1 MKSLKKVLAIV
12 LAIVMVC
19 SFAVT
24 AFAANN
30 GYDITITSES
40 TGHTFKA
47 YQILT
52 GTVTGA
58 GSKSLADPA
67 WGNGVTG
74 SELIAALDNESVT
87 DAESLVAYL
96 SSLKD
101 DAAALIEFAAIAADC
116 VSGTG
121 TTLTE
126 SPAGT
131 YNATGL
137 AAGYYLVVDETPN
150 LDGAHDAYS
159 RYILQVVTNV
169 KVTAKIDYPDVDKE
183 VKDYNDSDSVNGTW
197 GKSADYDI
205 GDDVEFRL
213 AGTIPDT
220 TGYET
225 YYYAFHDKMDNTFGT
240 AKNFKVTVGGIE
252 IKTGYEIVASPKDG
266 CSFEVVIKDLISVIN
281 TVKNSEGYNSE
292 LGVVV
297 EYTAELLESAI
308 VYNPGQDN
316 EVYLEFSNNPNWSSE
331 GDGTPGQ
338 PPEEPEGPP
347 TGKTEPKKVK
357 VFTYD
362 LTVTK
367 TDPENAPLDGAEFKL
382 EKFEASETG
391 SDTYN
396 GVKGNWVEVKTI
408 GLEAGHTFE
417 FKGLDDGSYRLTET
431 KAPDGYNK
439 LADPIYFEIDATHT
453 VTETEVTVDEIGTD
467 DDKIVIVNKKVSA
480 TIQNFSGPEL
490 PETGGIGTTIFYIA
504 GGIIV
509 LFAVVMLVAKRRMK
523 NVA

>member
-12 LAIVMVC
+12 LALVMVC

-24 AFAANN
+24 AFAADG

-58 GSKSLADPA
+58 GSKSLGDPA
-67 WGNGVTG
+67 WGNGVND
-74 SELIAALDNESVT
+74 SALIAALDNEAVT

-96 SSLKD
+96 SALKD
-101 DAAALIEFAAIAADC
+101 DAASLIDFAAVAAGC
-116 VSGTG
+116 VKGSGTA
-121 TTLTE
+121 LTE
-126 SPAGT
+126 SPNGT
-131 YNATGL
+131 YKATGL
-137 AAGYYLVVDETPN
+137 DAGYYLVIDETPD
-150 LDGAHDAYS
+150 LDGEHDAYS

-183 VKDYNDSDSVNGTW
+183 VKDYNDSKDAANGTW

-213 AGTIPDT
+213 NGTIPDT

-266 CSFEVVIKDLISVIN
+266 CSFEVVIKDLIAVIEA
-281 TVKNSEGYNSE
+281 VKNTEGYDAAK
-292 LGVVV
+292 GVVV

-308 VYNPGQDN
+308 IYNPGQDN

-331 GDGTPGQ
+331 GNGEPG
-338 PPEEPEGPP
+338 EEPENPP
-347 TGKTEPKKVK
+347 TGKTEKKKVV

-362 LTVTK
+362 VTVNK
-367 TDPENAPLDGAEFKL
+367 TDTEDTPLSGAKFTL
-382 EKFEASETG
+382 EKFVEGEGEEEYKGKTG
-391 SDTYN
+391 
-396 GVKGNWVEVKTI
+396 KWVAIDQVSGT
-408 GLEAGHTFE
+408 AGDKFE
-417 FKGLDDGSYRLTET
+417 FKGVDDGYYRITET
-431 KAPDGYNK
+431 EAPAGYNK
-439 LADPIYFEIDATHT
+439 LAEPIYFEVSAEHDADETT
-453 VTETEVTVDEIGTD
+453 LTETEDFKVVQKSLSTD
-467 DDKIVIVNKKVSA
+467 VKNN
-480 TIQNFSGPEL
+480 TGLEL